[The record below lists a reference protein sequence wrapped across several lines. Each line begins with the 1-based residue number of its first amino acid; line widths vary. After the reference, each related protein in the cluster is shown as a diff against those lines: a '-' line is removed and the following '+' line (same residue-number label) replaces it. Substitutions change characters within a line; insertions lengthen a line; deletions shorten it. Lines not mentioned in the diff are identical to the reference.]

1 MEICLSNKE
10 VNPMCDVTE
19 EVRMRYSSSPLTH
32 CISKINNTQINKAK
46 DLDVVMLMYDLVA
59 YSIDYSKTS
68 LSLWKYYTDKA
79 NVTLTDFKLFKLK

>member
-1 MEICLSNKE
+1 
-10 VNPMCDVTE
+10 
-19 EVRMRYSSSPLTH
+19 
-32 CISKINNTQINKAK
+32 
-46 DLDVVMLMYDLVA
+46 MYDLVA